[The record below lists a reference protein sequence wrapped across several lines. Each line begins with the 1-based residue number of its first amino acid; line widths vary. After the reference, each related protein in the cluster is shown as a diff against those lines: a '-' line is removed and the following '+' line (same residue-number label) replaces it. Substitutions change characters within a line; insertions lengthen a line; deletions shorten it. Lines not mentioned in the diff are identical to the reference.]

1 MAYETIVTITQSVA
15 LIFFILLFAGVVA
28 YVFWP
33 GNRDKFERAAR
44 IPFEPG
50 EAIAKNRKG

>member
-1 MAYETIVTITQSVA
+1 MSYETVTTITQSLA
-15 LIFFILLFAGVVA
+15 LIFFILLFAGVVI

-44 IPFEPG
+44 LPFEPDKAT
-50 EAIAKNRKG
+50 EEKGKG